1 MHTVRFPLVIRT
13 LTLLAALSSLAA
25 TGCKKAEVAKPAAP
39 VAAPAPAADAGATAN
54 DPAVAAADAGP
65 AAPSGKS
72 EMTDPCPGPG
82 EDAAACPKKPD
93 TVEEKIKV
101 AHVLVGW
108 DGSLP
113 GKKITR
119 TKEEALKLAKEI
131 CHEARKPGSDFVAL
145 IWKYSGDGG
154 PGVYELTPEARTRF
168 MPEFTAMGLALGEG
182 QVDVVATTYGY
193 HVMKRVP
200 FGFEPPEKPVVHVV
214 TDACPGEGED
224 PAACPL
230 AQNPSP
236 TEAKVGLIVVG
247 YQGAMRSRATRTQEE
262 AKTLC
267 IKLVHD
273 ARKKGAD
280 FFAVGEAVKG
290 EMPGENMLDVKKDMP
305 LPPAMKSLA
314 LNLGIGQVNAIE
326 TDFGYMIMKRIAPDF
341 VKPEKPVEKVMT
353 DACPADGED
362 KAACPTAQKD
372 KPAEVDVT
380 HILFAYA
387 GAMRSTATRTKD
399 EAKAAAIKACHEGR
413 KKGADFNKV
422 KDAAKSDDPGPGT
435 YPVKPDS
442 AMVPPFKA
450 LAFALGVG
458 QIDIVESDFG
468 YHVMKRNK

>member
-1 MHTVRFPLVIRT
+1 MHSHRLPLAVR
-13 LTLLAALSSLAA
+13 AA
-25 TGCKKAEVAKPAAP
+25 TLCSASAFFVAVGCKKAEVAKPAAP
-39 VAAPAPAADAGATAN
+39 VVAPAPATTTAA
-54 DPAVAAADAGP
+54 PEPTPDAGP
-65 AAPSGKS
+65 AAPTGKS

-82 EDAAACPKKPD
+82 EDAATCPKKPAAVD
-93 TVEEKIKV
+93 EKIKV

-113 GKKITR
+113 GKPLKR

-131 CHEARKPGSDFVAL
+131 CHEARKPGTDFVQL

-154 PGVYELTPEARTRF
+154 PGVYELTPEARARF
-168 MPEFTAMGLALGEG
+168 MPEFTAMGLTLGEG

-200 FGFEPPEKPVVHVV
+200 FAFEPAEKPVVKIVG
-214 TDACPGEGED
+214 DACPAEGED
-224 PAACPL
+224 PAACPM

-236 TEAKVGLIVVG
+236 TEAKVGLLVVG
-247 YQGAMRSRATRTQEE
+247 YVGAMRSRATRTQDE
-262 AKTLC
+262 AKVLA

-273 ARKKGAD
+273 ARRKGAD
-280 FFAVGEAVKG
+280 FFVVGEPLKA
-290 EMPGENMLDVKKDMP
+290 EMPGENMLDVKKEMP

-314 LNLGIGQVNAIE
+314 LNLGVGQVDAIE
-326 TDFGYMIMKRIAPDF
+326 TDFGYMIMKRFPADF
-341 VKPEKPVEKVMT
+341 VKPEKPIEKVMT

-380 HILFAYA
+380 HILFAYK
-387 GAMRSTATRTKD
+387 GAMRSSATRTKE

-413 KKGADFNKV
+413 KKGADFLKV